1 MSGDQSTLAP
11 PLRRRLILLRHSET
25 ASPPGVLLGSRVDLG
40 CSDRGRVLAANA
52 GARLRRYPIAA
63 VVCSPLRRARET
75 AALAFP
81 EALIAIDERLAE
93 QDFGEL
99 TSLTWEEAKARFG
112 DEARAWREGLGP
124 PPGGEEHAAV
134 LNRVLAATGDALE
147 RGARRG
153 DVGEI
158 VLVTHSTP
166 IRALIA
172 LSRGWTAADWR
183 RIRVGYAQPRIVR
196 VALLDRRGI
205 DAPRHWRAGA
215 TATEPSLASEGGCLA
230 TVADAAIEGGRLTS
244 AANLTAP

>member
-11 PLRRRLILLRHSET
+11 PPRRRLILLRHGET
-25 ASPPGVLLGSRVDLG
+25 DSPPGVLLGSRVDLG

-52 GARLRRYPIAA
+52 GARLRRYPLAA
-63 VVCSPLRRARET
+63 VVCSPLRRAHET

-81 EALIAIDERLAE
+81 DARLAIDERLAE

-112 DEARAWREGLGP
+112 EEARAWREGRGP
-124 PPGGEEHAAV
+124 PPGGEGHAAL
-134 LNRVLAATGDALE
+134 LNRVLAAARDALD
-147 RGARRG
+147 RAAGLG
-153 DVGEI
+153 HVGEI

-172 LSRGWTAADWR
+172 DSRGWTATDWR

-196 VALLDRRGI
+196 AHLLDRPGI
-205 DAPRHWRAGA
+205 GAPRD
-215 TATEPSLASEGGCLA
+215 SLAGVGTGGA
-230 TVADAAIEGGRLTS
+230 S
-244 AANLTAP
+244 TASQG